1 MKNGGEKMKRN
12 ILIMACVG
20 VILILANLALADC
33 ADIGGFSSFSVKGNT
48 VTLYS
53 GNTPYAK
60 FDVQCSIQSTSKLQ
74 LIKGYVCDG
83 DEVLIDG
90 SRCTILSVTSSID

>member
-1 MKNGGEKMKRN
+1 MRKN
-12 ILIMACVG
+12 ILIVVCFG
-20 VILILANLALADC
+20 IFLILPSLALADC
-33 ADIGGFSSFSVKGNT
+33 ADLGGYSSFALTGGNT

-53 GNTPYAK
+53 GTTPFVK
-60 FDVQCSIQSTSKLQ
+60 FDVQCSIQSTSRLQ

-90 SRCTILSVTSSID
+90 SRCTIMNVNSSIN